1 MIGVGS
7 ALISLLLVF
16 VCYSLTLTAKR
27 ADENLLMICEQNQ
40 KIEEEKGKQEMES
53 KRDIL
58 RVIEKEI
65 KKGSAPVAFAGLG
78 FSEECY
84 HLVDSQAKMNQLLD
98 YFFRNEEYAALA
110 DSQAKMNQLLDYFFR
125 NEEYAALADRQ
136 VKSNIYAEMGKRLN
150 FRSARSDRDRKNMEV
165 AAKRWIKKK
174 HPTFDGDVYVESI
187 RCFLDISQEELEKR
201 KCTVNEQD
209 ITALIFSQKHLEA
222 LYLQCLM
229 HRRNAMQEIPE
240 LKGLSETCNRIYKL
254 QDVDV
259 LFQCLLMDQ
268 MDWEEEKLYVQ
279 FSTIYLLKQTVKN

>member
-1 MIGVGS
+1 MKKWK
-7 ALISLLLVF
+7 
-16 VCYSLTLTAKR
+16 CCLTAIVIAAGSMLVGCQESSSAKPIE
-27 ADENLLMICEQNQ
+27 AMYIPAGENLLMICEQNQ

-110 DSQAKMNQLLDYFFR
+110 D
-125 NEEYAALADRQ
+125 RQ

-174 HPTFDGDVYVESI
+174 HPTFDGDVYVENI

-209 ITALIFSQKHLEA
+209 TTALIFSQKHLEA

-229 HRRNAMQEIPE
+229 HRRNAMQEVLE
-240 LKGLSETCNRIYKL
+240 LKGLKSTSR
-254 QDVDV
+254 
-259 LFQCLLMDQ
+259 
-268 MDWEEEKLYVQ
+268 Q
-279 FSTIYLLKQTVKN
+279 FVGKWKGAKFR

>member
-7 ALISLLLVF
+7 ALISLFLVL

-98 YFFRNEEYAALA
+98 YFFRNEEYAALT
-110 DSQAKMNQLLDYFFR
+110 
-125 NEEYAALADRQ
+125 DRQ

-174 HPTFDGDVYVESI
+174 HPTFDGDVYVENI
-187 RCFLDISQEELEKR
+187 RCFLKNVNVLLMNRISQHLFSVRNIWKHYICNVLCTDEMRCKR
-201 KCTVNEQD
+201 
-209 ITALIFSQKHLEA
+209 S
-222 LYLQCLM
+222 
-229 HRRNAMQEIPE
+229 RN
-240 LKGLSETCNRIYKL
+240 
-254 QDVDV
+254 
-259 LFQCLLMDQ
+259 
-268 MDWEEEKLYVQ
+268 
-279 FSTIYLLKQTVKN
+279 

>member
-7 ALISLLLVF
+7 ALISLFLVL

-27 ADENLLMICEQNQ
+27 ADENLLMICEKNQ
-40 KIEEEKGKQEMES
+40 KNEEERGKREMES
-53 KRDIL
+53 QRDIL

-110 DSQAKMNQLLDYFFR
+110 
-125 NEEYAALADRQ
+125 ERQ

-174 HPTFDGDVYVESI
+174 HPTFDGDVYVENI
-187 RCFLDISQEELEKR
+187 RCFLDISQEELQYYPQFYHQ
-201 KCTVNEQD
+201 C
-209 ITALIFSQKHLEA
+209 
-222 LYLQCLM
+222 CLM
-229 HRRNAMQEIPE
+229 RQMWYQHQKSHRYM
-240 LKGLSETCNRIYKL
+240 KK
-254 QDVDV
+254 
-259 LFQCLLMDQ
+259 
-268 MDWEEEKLYVQ
+268 
-279 FSTIYLLKQTVKN
+279 